1 MQPQVLG
8 SGRRYRTSE
17 VLNQD
22 DLGVLWVGSDALTG
36 EAVTVR
42 ILHERV
48 ASDPHRL
55 QLLSERLRRLQ
66 FAPPSPHL
74 AGLLDHDLR
83 RLGGR
88 QAFAV
93 FAGAGEPLAVRLERS
108 GPLET
113 GPALGVVA
121 AVAEGLAAAHA
132 ARVVHGALTPAS
144 VLVGEN
150 GEVSVID
157 VGLGELLADPRDRRR
172 SGAQSDAADRE
183 AADVLAVTV
192 LFERLLGIAPSS
204 VPTDADGPRPW
215 ERSVDPEVLPAL
227 RQASSPHRRLR
238 PTMSELAAAL
248 AVVGTGVALDAPVAA
263 EAAPS
268 EVAQPEA
275 MPATEAAPAAH
286 VAAPETAEGAAA
298 TTAVRST
305 GPVEA
310 PRPPR
315 RWAALVVALVAIA
328 VASVAAGM
336 LALGGGGDEAPA
348 RRPSPSAS
356 PTASPSPTSTI
367 VRATVPDVLGLSV
380 VEASEL
386 LESAG
391 LVVGTSTPVPGDL
404 EVVVGTEPTPGE
416 AVVAGTVVD
425 LLVGDGT
432 QP

>member
-22 DLGVLWVGSDALTG
+22 DLGVLWAGSDALTG
-36 EAVTVR
+36 DAVTVR

-55 QLLSERLRRLQ
+55 QLLSDRLRRLQ

-74 AGLLDHDLR
+74 ARLLDHDLR

-93 FAGAGEPLAVRLERS
+93 FSGSGEPLAVRLERS

-113 GPALGVVA
+113 GQALGAVA

-144 VLVGEN
+144 VLVGED
-150 GEVSVID
+150 GEVSVVD
-157 VGLGELLADPRDRRR
+157 AGLGELLDDPRDRRR
-172 SGAQSDAADRE
+172 SGTQGDAADRE
-183 AADVLAVTV
+183 AADVLAVTA
-192 LFERLLGIAPSS
+192 LFEALLGITPS
-204 VPTDADGPRPW
+204 PIQTDADGPRPW
-215 ERSVDPEVLPAL
+215 EREVDPEVLPAL

-248 AVVGTGVALDAPVAA
+248 AVAATDVGLEAPTASPAVPAA
-263 EAAPS
+263 AT
-268 EVAQPEA
+268 
-275 MPATEAAPAAH
+275 PATEAAAATLVSAPAAAEEQ
-286 VAAPETAEGAAA
+286 AAPVAVRPAPAAA
-298 TTAVRST
+298 
-305 GPVEA
+305 PA
-310 PRPPR
+310 PPPR
-315 RWAALVVALVAIA
+315 RRAALVVAIVAIA

-336 LALGGGGDEAPA
+336 LALGGGGDEVPV
-348 RRPSPSAS
+348 RTPSPS

-367 VRATVPDVLGLSV
+367 VRATVPDAIGLSV
-380 VEASEL
+380 LEATEL

-391 LVVGTSTPVPGDL
+391 LVAGTTTAVPGELD
-404 EVVVGTEPTPGE
+404 VVVGTDPTPGE

-432 QP
+432 EP